1 MAKKTYIPFLVALLR
16 RACVYITKY
25 KTVLVRYLPEGGE
38 AALDAIVLACDVFMA
53 LVPDNTA
60 P

>member
-1 MAKKTYIPFLVALLR
+1 MARKTYIPFLVNLLR
-16 RACVYITKY
+16 RVCVYITKY
-25 KTVLVRYLPEGGE
+25 KSTLVTFLPEGGE